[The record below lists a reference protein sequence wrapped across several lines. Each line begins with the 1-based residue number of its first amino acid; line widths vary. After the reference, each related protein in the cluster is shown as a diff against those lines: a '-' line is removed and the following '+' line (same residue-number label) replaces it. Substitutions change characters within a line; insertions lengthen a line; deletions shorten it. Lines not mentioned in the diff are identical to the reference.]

1 MYKKNHMTDT
11 KFYYK
16 FDSLVRT
23 IAGERGNVA
32 DYIYTGNIYSDK
44 ECKTILGDLLV
55 EQLVIGGV
63 PISGYNSSTNTNK
76 TINFYTAQLPE
87 GDVSF
92 RLNVSTAGGKILRQT
107 TENNKIGPFVNGT
120 QKYLKFTANNISVN
134 VLILP
139 DNNTREVTLKR
150 S

>member
-1 MYKKNHMTDT
+1 MSTDT

-16 FDSLVRT
+16 FDSLIRT
-23 IAGERGNVA
+23 ITGDRGNVA
-32 DYIYTGNIYSDK
+32 DYIYTGNVYSDK
-44 ECKTILGDLLV
+44 ECKTLLGELLV
-55 EQLVIGGV
+55 EQLVLGGT
-63 PISGYNSSTNTNK
+63 PISGYDSSTNTNK
-76 TINFYTAQLPE
+76 TVNIYTIQLPD

-92 RLNVSTAGGKILRQT
+92 RLNVPTAGGKILRQPT
-107 TENNKIGPFVNGT
+107 GNNKIGPFLNGT

-150 S
+150 A